1 MRAAQTRTTEACLRA
16 ECFCHYT
23 HLTNIIVICALNSR
37 KKSSY
42 SWFMSMQRATELKS
56 LSLNPKWQWLWRW
69 APANIHMDANS
80 FLGNVTVNVILIK
93 NHNFSEGLGSG
104 FSRRAWTGIGF
115 SPFLSLWL
123 LQALFAQTQSC
134 CSLPHFCFV
143 FLQAPFRS
151 VFISHIFLVYFFV
164 SL

>member
-1 MRAAQTRTTEACLRA
+1 MRAAKPRTTEACLRA

-23 HLTNIIVICALNSR
+23 HLTNITVICPLNSR
-37 KKSSY
+37 KKPSY

-56 LSLNPKWQWLWRW
+56 LSLNPKWQCLWHW

-80 FLGNVTVNVILIK
+80 FLGNVMVNVILIK

-123 LQALFAQTQSC
+123 LQALFAQTQNC

-143 FLQAPFRS
+143 FLQAHFRS
-151 VFISHIFLVYFFV
+151 VFISHTLLVYFFV